1 MQDYLGRSGNPTWLA
16 GNPTKSLAR
25 NPTSNCGKWGVQK
38 SKKRLGLQCWVMCHM
53 FFGIIAIQFDT
64 QRSKHKRN
72 QTPGSKPP
80 VSQRWQISSNLGS
93 STPGGKFSWQHLLH
107 VSPGRPPWH
116 IKVPWKV
123 QTLQGPHR
131 AFLVAGE
138 WCRWWVQ
145 NSGETTL
152 GCLKV
157 YIINSGRSDYGT
169 NHCV

>member
-38 SKKRLGLQCWVMCHM
+38 SKRRLGLQCWVMCHM

-80 VSQRWQISSNLGS
+80 VSQRWQNFIQLRIFH
-93 STPGGKFSWQHLLH
+93 TRGKIQLAAPVARKPRTATMAHKGAMEGPDFTGA
-107 VSPGRPPWH
+107 SPG
-116 IKVPWKV
+116 VF
-123 QTLQGPHR
+123 G
-131 AFLVAGE
+131 
-138 WCRWWVQ
+138 RWWMMPLMGSEFRR
-145 NSGETTL
+145 NHLGMFKTL
-152 GCLKV
+152 YHK
-157 YIINSGRSDYGT
+157 
-169 NHCV
+169 